1 MFDWIKGKTQEIA
14 QNDMKVLI
22 DDCGDKLDLALNFYF
37 KNSFKDKNLKN
48 NKTGIE
54 RFYLFMCFG
63 FGYLHG
69 DLNKLGSDEKL
80 QDYFIQYIPIRLI
93 KKLNTKV
100 ASEIFEGFDISL
112 NNLGGVGGAFGY
124 AGAIIT
130 SQKCELSKCAART
143 GGHMLHSHMNRDTT
157 VKADKYYSKFRSMGS
172 LYRDGD
178 KVIEG
183 LQIVFDDKKT
193 PLHKL
198 NIN

>member
-1 MFDWIKGKTQEIA
+1 MFDWLKENQEITP
-14 QNDMKVLI
+14 NDMKVLI
-22 DDCGDKLDLALNFYF
+22 DDCGDKLDLALNFYY
-37 KNSFKDKNLKN
+37 KKSFMDKNLKN

-69 DLNKLGSDEKL
+69 DLNKLGSDEKI
-80 QDYFIQYIPIRLI
+80 QDYFVRYIPIRLI
-93 KKLNTKV
+93 RKLNTKIATEV
-100 ASEIFEGFDISL
+100 FKGFDISL
-112 NNLGGVGGAFGY
+112 NNIEGIGGAFGY

-130 SQKCELSKCAART
+130 TQKCELSQCAART
-143 GGHMLHSHMNRDTT
+143 GGHMLNSHMERNT
-157 VKADKYYSKFRSMGS
+157 VIKADKIYPKFRSMGS

-183 LQIVFDDKKT
+183 LQIVFDDKKI
-193 PLHKL
+193 PIHKL